1 MHLMETLIWRLLIL
15 QIIVHCSVAFL
26 VFTFNG
32 TSASRGSPS
41 FAHLVKDVQ
50 LTDNFILCLS
60 VKQARFDDIG
70 FFSVKG
76 NDSKEWASMKFKTF
90 TNSIKMTLTWDKNYH
105 IIGKLQNPK
114 IDYWYHICVRF
125 DSKEKEI
132 SVEMNGEM
140 MGRVQQKK
148 DITNIPTNL
157 QMKIGAD
164 FWGNQFQG
172 SVTNVQLF
180 KEGNVTN
187 LSASP
192 CENDQR
198 TTPLYQ
204 WNPEDWNQVGSDWSL
219 IDVFNGTFCN
229 VSDNYKLAIM
239 SMITFNESL
248 NFCKHKLND
257 SIIPFEDDYALFRNY
272 LAWHNAT
279 TGGRCPN
286 IWTPFSDEQT
296 EGTFLN
302 MNNGSEAQ
310 LSFWYKDEPNGK
322 KDENYVVIGVPQAV
336 LFDVPPTWV
345 SCSSCLVSS
354 TLLLQLDGL
363 CGHSLI
369 GEAKI
374 YIVAF

>member
-1 MHLMETLIWRLLIL
+1 MHLMESLIWRLLIL
-15 QIIVHCSVAFL
+15 QIICHCSLAFP

-32 TSASRGSPS
+32 TSSSRGSPS

-60 VKQARFDDIG
+60 VKQARFDDVG

-76 NDSKEWASMKFKTF
+76 NDSKEWASMKFKSF

-105 IIGKLQNPK
+105 TIGKLQNPK

-125 DSKEKEI
+125 DSIKNEI
-132 SVEMNGEM
+132 GVEMNGEM

-148 DITNIPTNL
+148 DITNTPTNL

-180 KEGNVTN
+180 KEGNVTS

-192 CENDQR
+192 CENDQK

-219 IDVFNGTFCN
+219 TDLFNGTFCN

-239 SMITFNESL
+239 SKITFNESL
-248 NFCKHKLND
+248 NFCKQKLND
-257 SIIPFEDDYALFRNY
+257 SIIPFEDDNVLFRNY

-279 TGGRCPN
+279 TGGR
-286 IWTPFSDEQT
+286 
-296 EGTFLN
+296 
-302 MNNGSEAQ
+302 
-310 LSFWYKDEPNGK
+310 
-322 KDENYVVIGVPQAV
+322 
-336 LFDVPPTWV
+336 
-345 SCSSCLVSS
+345 
-354 TLLLQLDGL
+354 
-363 CGHSLI
+363 
-369 GEAKI
+369 
-374 YIVAF
+374 